1 MTRDGD
7 APAPRAGEAAAPR
20 DGEGAT
26 ARADAAQAPEA
37 APAPGGRG
45 RRRLA
50 SPALWLVVAAGLA
63 LGVTIYQG
71 LQDRRGAGAA
81 LQRTTEDA
89 AVPVVSVTRPAPGA
103 PTDELVLPGTT
114 RAFTDAAIYARTSG
128 YLKRWLVDIGTRVKQ
143 GQLLAEIE
151 TPEIDQQLRQARAQL
166 DTAQAN
172 LDLARTT
179 AARWQTLLKTQSVSQ
194 QETDEKLGDLNAKAA
209 MVESNAANVRRLED
223 LQGFQRIYA
232 PFDGVITAR
241 NTDIGALI
249 EAGAAVQARELF
261 RLAAID
267 KLRVYVGVP
276 QMQSQAARP
285 GTPVTIT
292 LEERPGQVFRGV
304 LARTANAIDPVQRT
318 LLSEVEIDNPTG
330 ELLPGAYVVVH
341 LRLERAARGV
351 TVPANALV
359 FRAQGLQVAVVR
371 NGRAELVPVTMG
383 RDYGRSVEIVSGL
396 SPADTIILDPV
407 DSLTSGTPVRI
418 SDKPAATG
426 SR

>member
-1 MTRDGD
+1 MSHGEGTPPDD
-7 APAPRAGEAAAPR
+7 APARAVP
-20 DGEGAT
+20 DG
-26 ARADAAQAPEA
+26 
-37 APAPGGRG
+37 G
-45 RRRLA
+45 RRRRFG
-50 SPALWLVVAAGLA
+50 SPALWLVIVAAIA
-63 LGVTIYQG
+63 LGVTIYLG

-89 AVPVVSVTRPAPGA
+89 AIPVVSVTRPAAGA

-114 RAFTDAAIYARTSG
+114 RAYTDAAIYARTSG

-151 TPEIDQQLRQARAQL
+151 TPEIDQQLHQARAQL

-172 LDLARTT
+172 LDLAKTT

-194 QETDEKLGDLNAKAA
+194 QETDEKLGDLSAKAA

-249 EAGAAVQARELF
+249 EAGATAQARELF

-276 QMQSQAARP
+276 QTQSQAAQP

-292 LEERPGQVFRGV
+292 LEELPGKVFRGV

-318 LLSEVEIDNPTG
+318 LLSEVEIENPTG

-341 LRLERAARGV
+341 LRLARPTRGV
-351 TVPANALV
+351 TVPANALM

-371 NGRAELVPVTMG
+371 NGRAELVSVTMG
-383 RDYGRSVEIVSGL
+383 RDYGKSVEIVAGL
-396 SPADTIILDPV
+396 SATDTIILDPV

-418 SDKPAATG
+418 SEKPAPPSG
-426 SR
+426 R